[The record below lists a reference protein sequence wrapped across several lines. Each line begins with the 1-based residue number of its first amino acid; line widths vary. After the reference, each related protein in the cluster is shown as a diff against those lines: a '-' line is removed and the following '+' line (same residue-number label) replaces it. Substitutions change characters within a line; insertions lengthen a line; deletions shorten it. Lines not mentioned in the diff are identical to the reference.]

1 MQPVLIHKGGLV
13 PNLGLLLVAF
23 HSTLLRSLF
32 TSVSLCIVQYMENK
46 HLRTIQ
52 AENNPLAIGAQR
64 SPSALQSLWQFSL
77 FLLQKKSEENPPSE
91 PHQTLRRAAAQSTG
105 DEISAVGQISSDQR
119 NMKHLLLAFL
129 PPSPSPKRTFF
140 AFNIVAADRAAA
152 GRCLQLSG
160 TEGAQ
165 MRYMCLT
172 KRVKYSNKVKNIHEV
187 KE

>member
-1 MQPVLIHKGGLV
+1 MQPVLIHKGGSV

-77 FLLQKKSEENPPSE
+77 FLLQRKSEENPPSE

-119 NMKHLLLAFL
+119 SMKHLLLSFL
-129 PPSPSPKRTFF
+129 PPSPKRTFF
-140 AFNIVAADRAAA
+140 ACNTVAADRAAA
-152 GRCLQLSG
+152 GRCLQLSV

-172 KRVKYSNKVKNIHEV
+172 KRVKYSNKVKNIHEI